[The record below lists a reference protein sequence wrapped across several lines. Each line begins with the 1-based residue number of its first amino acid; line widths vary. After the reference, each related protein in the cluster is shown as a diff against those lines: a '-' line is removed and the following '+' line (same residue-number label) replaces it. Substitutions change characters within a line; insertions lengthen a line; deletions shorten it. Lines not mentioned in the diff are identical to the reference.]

1 MESGNGNGDD
11 LMKKMGK
18 NLTNKTGEKFPV
30 KGKLPHITAPAEH
43 NTPPDFPVL
52 LGDIRDLIETARIR
66 VAVGVNVTLLLRN
79 WSIGSRIQKD
89 ILGKERAPYGKKIV
103 ATLSQQLTLEYG
115 KGFERTELSRMILFA
130 AAYPDDQIVQTLSQQ
145 LSWSHFV
152 ELIKVDDP
160 LAREYYAALCRIERW
175 NVRTLRDKIN
185 GMLFE
190 RTAISKKPEEL
201 IRQELAK
208 LTEADRITPDLVFR
222 DPYFL
227 NFLKLEDTYS
237 EHDLESAILRDLER
251 FILELGTDFSFV
263 ARQKRIT
270 VDTEDYYIDL
280 IFYHRRLH
288 RLVAIDLKLK
298 KFQAAY
304 KGQMELYLRWL
315 DKYDRPPGE
324 ESPIGLILCA
334 GKSTEHVELLEL
346 EASSIRVAEYLTE
359 LPPREVLEQKL
370 KAAVT
375 IARER
380 LAARKSGE

>member
-1 MESGNGNGDD
+1 MSENGEQFPA
-11 LMKKMGK
+11 KSASA
-18 NLTNKTGEKFPV
+18 PV
-30 KGKLPHITAPAEH
+30 KTPEENDLPAS
-43 NTPPDFPVL
+43 FPVL
-52 LGDIRDLIETARIR
+52 LGDIQDLIETARTR
-66 VAVGVNVTLLLRN
+66 VAIGVNVTLLLRN
-79 WSIGSRIQKD
+79 WSIGSRIRKE

-103 ATLSQQLTLEYG
+103 ATLSQQLAREYG
-115 KGFERTELSRMILFA
+115 RGFERTELFRMIQFA
-130 AAYPDDQIVQTLSQQ
+130 TAYPDEQIVQTLSQQ

-185 GMLFE
+185 EMLFE

-227 NFLKLEDTYS
+227 NFLKLEDTFS
-237 EHDLESAILRDLER
+237 ERDLESAILRDLER

-270 VDTEDYYIDL
+270 VDTVDYYIDL
-280 IFYHRRLH
+280 LFYHRRLH
-288 RLVAIDLKLK
+288 RLVAIDLKLER
-298 KFQAAY
+298 FQAAY

-324 ESPIGLILCA
+324 ETPIGLILCA

-346 EASSIRVAEYLTE
+346 EQSGIRVAEYLTE
-359 LPPREVLEQKL
+359 LPPRDLLERRL
-370 KAAVT
+370 KAAVEA
-375 IARER
+375 ARER
-380 LAARKSGE
+380 FAGKKERES

>member
-1 MESGNGNGDD
+1 MQKGDYQ
-11 LMKKMGK
+11 MKKMEKIPIKSTG
-18 NLTNKTGEKFPV
+18 NKLPV
-30 KGKLPHITAPAEH
+30 KRKLPHTAAPADQDISS
-43 NTPPDFPVL
+43 DFPVL
-52 LGDIRDLIETARIR
+52 LGDIRDMIETARTR
-66 VAVGVNVTLLLRN
+66 AAVGVNVLLLLRN
-79 WSIGSRIQKD
+79 WSIGSRIRKE
-89 ILGKERAPYGKKIV
+89 ILGKERAPYGEKIV

-115 KGFERTELSRMILFA
+115 KGFERTELFRMIQFA
-130 AAYPDDQIVQTLSQQ
+130 AVYPDEKIVQTLSQQ

-152 ELIKVDDP
+152 ELIKVDDV
-160 LAREYYAALCRIERW
+160 LARDYYAALCRIERW

-201 IRQELAK
+201 IRRELAK
-208 LTEADRITPDLVFR
+208 LSEADRMSPDLVFR

-227 NFLKLEDTYS
+227 NFLKLEDTFS
-237 EHDLESAILRDLER
+237 ERDLESAILRDLER

-280 IFYHRRLH
+280 LFYHRRLR
-288 RLVAIDLKLK
+288 RLVAIDLKLD

-315 DKYDRPPGE
+315 DKYDRAPGE

-334 GKSTEHVELLEL
+334 GKSAEHVELLEL

-359 LPPREVLEQKL
+359 LPPREMLEKKL
-370 KAAVT
+370 KAAVEL
-375 IARER
+375 AQKR
-380 LAARKSGE
+380 LAARKTGD

>member
-1 MESGNGNGDD
+1 M
-11 LMKKMGK
+11 
-18 NLTNKTGEKFPV
+18 NKTGEKLPAKSNHLAAKEPIENDVPSGFPS
-30 KGKLPHITAPAEH
+30 
-43 NTPPDFPVL
+43 L
-52 LGDIRDLIETARIR
+52 LGDIRSMIETARIR
-66 VAVGVNVTLLLRN
+66 AAVGVNATLILRN

-103 ATLSQQLTLEYG
+103 ATLSQQLTREYG
-115 KGFERTELSRMILFA
+115 KGFERTEIFRMIQFSTV
-130 AAYPDDQIVQTLSQQ
+130 YPEEQIVQTLSQQ

-152 ELIKVDDP
+152 ELIKIGDP
-160 LAREYYAALCRIERW
+160 LAREYYTALCRIERW

-208 LTEADRITPDLVFR
+208 LTEADRVTPDLVFR

-227 NFLKLEDTYS
+227 NFLRLDDTFS
-237 EHDLESAILRDLER
+237 ERDLESAILRDLER

-270 VDTEDYYIDL
+270 VDAEDYYIDL
-280 IFYHRRLH
+280 LFYHRKLR
-288 RLVAIDLKLK
+288 RLVAIDLKLG
-298 KFQAAY
+298 KFQAAD

-315 DKYDRPPGE
+315 NKYDRPSGE

-334 GKSTEHVELLEL
+334 GKSTEHIELLEL
-346 EASSIRVAEYLTE
+346 EKSGIRVAEYLTE
-359 LPPREVLEQKL
+359 LPPRDLLERRL
-370 KAAVT
+370 KAAVV
-375 IARER
+375 
-380 LAARKSGE
+380 AARQRFAIRGEQV

>member
-1 MESGNGNGDD
+1 MS
-11 LMKKMGK
+11 
-18 NLTNKTGEKFPV
+18 KTGEQFPTKSKPTQV
-30 KGKLPHITAPAEH
+30 KTPEDNDLPST
-43 NTPPDFPVL
+43 FPVL
-52 LGDIRDLIETARIR
+52 LGDIQDLIETARTR
-66 VAVGVNVTLLLRN
+66 VAIGVNVTLLLRN
-79 WSIGSRIQKD
+79 WSIGSRIRRD

-103 ATLSQQLTLEYG
+103 ATLSQQLAREYG
-115 KGFERTELSRMILFA
+115 QGFERTELFRMIQFA
-130 AAYPDDQIVQTLSQQ
+130 TAYPDEQIVQTLSQQ

-201 IRQELAK
+201 IREELAK

-227 NFLKLEDTYS
+227 NFLKLEDTFS
-237 EHDLESAILRDLER
+237 ERDLESAILRDLER

-270 VDTEDYYIDL
+270 VDTTDYYIDL
-280 IFYHRRLH
+280 LFYHRRLH
-288 RLVAIDLKLK
+288 RLVAIDLKLER
-298 KFQAAY
+298 FQAAY

-324 ESPIGLILCA
+324 ETPIGLILCA
-334 GKSTEHVELLEL
+334 GKSAEHVELLEL
-346 EASSIRVAEYLTE
+346 EQSGIRVAEYLTE
-359 LPPREVLEQKL
+359 LPPRDLLERKL
-370 KAAVT
+370 KAAVEA
-375 IARER
+375 ARER
-380 LAARKSGE
+380 FAGKEEREL

>member
-1 MESGNGNGDD
+1 
-11 LMKKMGK
+11 MK
-18 NLTNKTGEKFPV
+18 KTGEKLPA
-30 KGKLPHITAPAEH
+30 KGKPPHVTAPADSDILS
-43 NTPPDFPVL
+43 NFPVL
-52 LGDIRDLIETARIR
+52 LGDIRDLIETARAR
-66 VAVGVNVTLLLRN
+66 VAVGVNVTLLIRN
-79 WSIGSRIQKD
+79 WGIGSRIRKD
-89 ILGKERAPYGKKIV
+89 ILGEERAPYGKKIV

-115 KGFERTELSRMILFA
+115 KGFERTELFRMLQFA
-130 AAYPDDQIVQTLSQQ
+130 EAYPDEQIVQTLSQQ

-227 NFLKLEDTYS
+227 NFLKLEDTFS
-237 EHDLESAILRDLER
+237 ERDLESAILRDLER

-280 IFYHRRLH
+280 LFYHRKLR
-288 RLVAIDLKLK
+288 RLVAIDLKLE

-315 DKYDRPPGE
+315 DKYDRPSGE
-324 ESPIGLILCA
+324 EPPIGLILCA

-346 EASSIRVAEYLTE
+346 EKSGIRVAEYLTE
-359 LPPREVLEQKL
+359 LPPRDLLERKL
-370 KAAVT
+370 KAAVVA
-375 IARER
+375 ARER
-380 LAARKSGE
+380 FAMKGERV